1 MKKILIIAMLAL
13 PVAGFSQ
20 AQLTKGDAAA
30 TEQRKQ
36 ARPNMESVEA
46 IYVELVVSSNEKE
59 GQTIRTQMASDAIE
73 KTTDKESAIQL
84 KELSDKAYK
93 TVPDAMAD
101 LASMN
106 FKFVT
111 SYQLTGKDGKPT
123 AHLVFEKRALGKAA
137 REAMDR
143 QIPQKPTAT
152 PPAKTK

>member
-20 AQLTKGDAAA
+20 AQLTKSDAPAV
-30 TEQRKQ
+30 EQRKQ

-46 IYVELVVSSNEKE
+46 IYVELIVTNNEKE
-59 GQTIRTQMASDAIE
+59 GQTIRTQIANEAME
-73 KTTDKESAIQL
+73 KITDKDSVVKL
-84 KELSDKAYK
+84 KERTDKGYK

-101 LASMN
+101 LASKH

-123 AHLVFEKRALGKAA
+123 AHLIFEKRALGKAA
-137 REAMDR
+137 RETMEK